1 MRANYSPQSEL
12 RTGFGI
18 ASFLSELQPI
28 VPSFVFMGG
37 YKLEWNQLFWE
48 MGFAQDYA
56 NYGNETD
63 FVIFIET
70 GMQW

>member
-1 MRANYSPQSEL
+1 
-12 RTGFGI
+12 
-18 ASFLSELQPI
+18 
-28 VPSFVFMGG
+28 MGG

-56 NYGNETD
+56 NYGHETD

>member
-1 MRANYSPQSEL
+1 
-12 RTGFGI
+12 
-18 ASFLSELQPI
+18 
-28 VPSFVFMGG
+28 MGG

-63 FVIFIET
+63 FVIFIEA